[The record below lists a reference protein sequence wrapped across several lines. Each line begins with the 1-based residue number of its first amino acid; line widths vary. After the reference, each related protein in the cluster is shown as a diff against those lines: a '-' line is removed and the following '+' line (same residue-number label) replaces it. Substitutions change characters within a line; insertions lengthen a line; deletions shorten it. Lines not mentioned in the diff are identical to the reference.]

1 MLTRTCL
8 FKIIPLPVLFLSRNP
23 YSETWE
29 LQQDPEYVKE
39 VVFLATRHH
48 VGTDP
53 TNVEG
58 YQPQAMKTFH
68 EFNDEFEAITN
79 KQFTVKLLASTGSD
93 ALTLLSGS
101 LAQQRW
107 TARLNKNKFVM
118 PYDEQHNKEP
128 WLLYEDAEQQP
139 KEVEGISKMPRKVL
153 VLVTT

>member
-1 MLTRTCL
+1 M
-8 FKIIPLPVLFLSRNP
+8 
-23 YSETWE
+23 
-29 LQQDPEYVKE
+29 
-39 VVFLATRHH
+39 
-48 VGTDP
+48 GTDP

-93 ALTLLSGS
+93 ALTLLSGA

-118 PYDEQHNKEP
+118 PYDDQHNKEP